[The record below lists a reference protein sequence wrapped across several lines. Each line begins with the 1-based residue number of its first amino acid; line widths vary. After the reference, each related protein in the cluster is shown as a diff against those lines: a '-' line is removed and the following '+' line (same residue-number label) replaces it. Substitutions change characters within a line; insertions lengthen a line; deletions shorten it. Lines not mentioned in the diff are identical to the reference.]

1 MGTGERPV
9 RNDLSGIVRGAVVQT
24 GSIGQVTINSPG
36 PEIPVPSQLPP
47 PPRSFTSRDRELS
60 LLRQWSDDDGPLVAV
75 ISGTGGVGKTT
86 IALRWLHDARDS
98 FADGQLYVDLG
109 AFAPSGPIEPEQVL
123 EWFLLAL
130 GVRPVDVPF
139 GLAPRQALYRTMTA
153 GRAMAVLLDNAF
165 SAAQVRP
172 LLPASGAGTV
182 VVTSRRRLA
191 GLSLDGGRF
200 IEVDP
205 LSVDDSVELLGNIVG
220 HGRLAGEDD
229 QAAELARLCGGMPI
243 ALSVVGARL
252 SAHPRRSVSREI
264 GNLRNDDR
272 LATLSVEESSVE
284 AIFDVSYTDLP
295 IPEQRA
301 YRMCSLHPGTVF
313 GVEVAAAAVG
323 GFADDVGDSLDALV
337 DRHLIKEIG
346 DQRFRYH
353 DLLLLHA
360 RQQGEWADSEPD
372 RRAAVRRVVEWYLNR
387 VVDADLVLRATR
399 RRVGPRFREDREP
412 AFDSHR
418 EALEWLTDERHNI
431 LLAVRSADEHGWDG
445 LTWEFCEALWGF
457 FLHARNYGDWLEM
470 HALGIPAAHRDG
482 DVVAEARL
490 RAQLCFALT
499 GLRRYDEAIEEGH
512 TALCLIERTDD
523 EFTRVMV
530 LGELA
535 GAVRGSGDLLGALAY
550 LKRVKEIRE
559 VLGTGRAVALVQRRI
574 GEVLAELERFDEAV
588 EALHDAA
595 EALSGLDR
603 ALRARTLTSLASVYL
618 RAGRESDALPPLT
631 EALAVARELGSPRYQ
646 AEALV
651 VLGDVAW
658 QRGDAGEAHGHW
670 AAAHETYRGSGDPK
684 TAELAERLARTPPP
698 RSNDA

>member
-9 RNDLSGIVRGAVVQT
+9 SNDLSGIVRGTVVQS

-36 PEIPVPSQLPP
+36 PDVPIPSQLPP

-60 LLRQWSDDDGPLVAV
+60 LLRQWSDDEGPLVAV
-75 ISGTGGVGKTT
+75 ISGPGGVGKTT

-98 FADGQLYVDLG
+98 FFDGQLYVDLG

-130 GVRPVDVPF
+130 GVRPGNVPF

-172 LLPASGAGTV
+172 LLPASGDSTV
-182 VVTSRRRLA
+182 VVTSRWRLA

-220 HGRLAGEDD
+220 RGRLAGEDD

-272 LATLSVEESSVE
+272 LATLTLDESSVE

-323 GFADDVGDSLDALV
+323 GLADDVEDSLDALV
-337 DRHLIKEIG
+337 DRNLIKEIS

-360 RQQGEWADSEPD
+360 RRQAEWADSEPD
-372 RRAAVRRVVEWYLNR
+372 RQAAVRRVVEWYLNR
-387 VVDADLVLRATR
+387 AVDADLVLRATR
-399 RRVGPRFREDREP
+399 RRVGQRFHEDREP
-412 AFDSHR
+412 GFASHR

-445 LTWEFCEALWGF
+445 LTWEFCEAMWGF

-470 HALGIPAAHRDG
+470 HAMGIPAARRER
-482 DVVAEARL
+482 DVVAEACL

-499 GLRRYDEAIEEGH
+499 GLRRYDDAIQEGH
-512 TALCLIERTDD
+512 AALRLIERTDD
-523 EFTRVMV
+523 ESTRAMV

-535 GAVRGSGDLLGALAY
+535 GAVQGNGDLPGALAY
-550 LKRVKEIRE
+550 LKQVKEIRA
-559 VLGTGRAVALVQRRI
+559 VIGTERSVALAQRRI
-574 GEVLAELERFDEAV
+574 GEVLAELGRHDEAI
-588 EALHDAA
+588 EALREAA
-595 EALSGLDR
+595 DTMSSLDR

-618 RAGRESDALPPLT
+618 RAGRGSDALPPLT
-631 EALAVARELGSPRYQ
+631 EALGVARELGSTRYE
-646 AEALV
+646 AEALL
-651 VLGDVAW
+651 VLGDFAW
-658 QRGDAGEAHGHW
+658 QRGDVDEAREHW
-670 AAAHETYRGSGDPK
+670 AVAHQAYSAGGDPK
-684 TAELAERLARTPPP
+684 AAELAERLTRTPPS
-698 RSNDA
+698 RISDS

>member
-9 RNDLSGIVRGAVVQT
+9 RNDLSGIVRGAVVQS

-36 PEIPVPSQLPP
+36 PDVPIPSQLPP

-60 LLRQWSDDDGPLVAV
+60 LLRQWSDDEGPLVAV
-75 ISGTGGVGKTT
+75 ISGPGGVGKTT

-98 FADGQLYVDLG
+98 FFDGQLYVDLG

-130 GVRPVDVPF
+130 GVRPGNVPF

-172 LLPASGAGTV
+172 LLPASGDSTV
-182 VVTSRRRLA
+182 VVTSRWRLA

-220 HGRLAGEDD
+220 RGRLAGEDD

-272 LATLSVEESSVE
+272 LATLTLDESSVE

-323 GFADDVGDSLDALV
+323 GLADDVGDSLDALV
-337 DRHLIKEIG
+337 DRNLIKEIS

-360 RQQGEWADSEPD
+360 RRQAEWADSEPD
-372 RRAAVRRVVEWYLNR
+372 RQAVVRRVVEWYLNR
-387 VVDADLVLRATR
+387 AVDADLVLRATR
-399 RRVGPRFREDREP
+399 RRVGQRFHEDREP
-412 AFDSHR
+412 GFASHR

-445 LTWEFCEALWGF
+445 LTWEFCEAMWGF

-470 HALGIPAAHRDG
+470 HAMGIPAAHRER
-482 DVVAEARL
+482 DVVAEACL

-499 GLRRYDEAIEEGH
+499 GLRRYDDAIHEGH
-512 TALCLIERTDD
+512 AALRLIERTDD
-523 EFTRVMV
+523 ESTRAMV

-535 GAVRGSGDLLGALAY
+535 GAVQGNGDLAGALAY
-550 LKRVKEIRE
+550 LKQVKEIRA
-559 VLGTGRAVALVQRRI
+559 VIGTERAVALAQRRI
-574 GEVLAELERFDEAV
+574 GEVLAELGRHDEAIK
-588 EALHDAA
+588 ALREAA
-595 EALSGLDR
+595 ETMSSLDR

-618 RAGRESDALPPLT
+618 RAGRGSDALPPLT
-631 EALAVARELGSPRYQ
+631 EALGVARELGSTRYE
-646 AEALV
+646 AEALL
-651 VLGDVAW
+651 VLGDFAW
-658 QRGDAGEAHGHW
+658 QRGDVDEAREHW
-670 AAAHETYRGSGDPK
+670 AVAHQAYSASGDPK
-684 TAELAERLARTPPP
+684 AAELADRLTRTPPS
-698 RSNDA
+698 RSSDS